1 MEIEHPKKDRAG
13 RKGGK
18 GRGGDVSSSR
28 SNRQND
34 AGYNR
39 GRQIDASPQLRTLVV
54 IIVLDR
60 VKLSYFLPVRGSV
73 VRVVHIVNPF
83 LW

>member
-34 AGYNR
+34 AGFR
-39 GRQIDASPQLRTLVV
+39 GMQIDVSPKLLARVV

-60 VKLSYFLPVRGSV
+60 VKLSYFFWYEAVL
-73 VRVVHIVNPF
+73 
-83 LW
+83 